1 MNTQNK
7 SVEKFLQST
16 CKFISTEERAKDIQ
30 DELRDHV
37 SSYIEEFTQEG
48 MEYEE
53 ATNMALKQM
62 GDPDVLS
69 EIYKSE
75 SNKSKRLFKSFLIG
89 ITLLLYVGAEIVDT
103 YISNS
108 NVFISASFVIV
119 MTLCYGY
126 FILDLIKT
134 HKKDCELSKKE
145 PIFYIQSYKMPT
157 WYEKM
162 AKYIQYFF
170 MGSIILTLVAFLI
183 DFNEI
188 PNNEILKEVLE
199 IIILSKSYLIMVI
212 LFSVLSPKNSNNIVY
227 KDGILTL
234 MSFIPFSNVC
244 GYRWTKEHVKGKVCH
259 TLELK
264 LKKKSKFSNNN
275 AGIKVSSYQINLIEE
290 MFRSRS
296 IEQMRYF

>member
-16 CKFISTEERAKDIQ
+16 CRFISTEERAKDIQ

-48 MEYEE
+48 MDYEQ

-69 EIYKSE
+69 KIYKCE
-75 SNKSKRLFKSFLIG
+75 SNKSKRLFKAFLIG
-89 ITLLLYVGAEIVDT
+89 ITLLLYVVAEIVDT

-108 NVFISASFVIV
+108 NVFMSASFLIV

-126 FILDLIKT
+126 FIFDLIKT
-134 HKKDCELSKKE
+134 HKKDCELSKKD
-145 PIFYIQSYKMPT
+145 PVFYIQSYKMPT

-170 MGSIILTLVAFLI
+170 VGSIILTLAAFLI
-183 DFNEI
+183 EFNEI
-188 PNNEILKEVLE
+188 PKNEVLKEVLE
-199 IIILSKSYLIMVI
+199 IIILSKSYFIMVV
-212 LFSVLSPKNSNNIVY
+212 LFSILNPKNSNNIVY
-227 KDGILTL
+227 TDGILTL

-244 GYRWTKEHVKGKVCH
+244 GYRWTKEHVKGNVCH
-259 TLELK
+259 ILELK

-275 AGIKVSSYQINLIEE
+275 VIIKVSSYQINLIDEL
-290 MFRSRS
+290 FKSRS
-296 IEQMRYF
+296 IEQVRYF